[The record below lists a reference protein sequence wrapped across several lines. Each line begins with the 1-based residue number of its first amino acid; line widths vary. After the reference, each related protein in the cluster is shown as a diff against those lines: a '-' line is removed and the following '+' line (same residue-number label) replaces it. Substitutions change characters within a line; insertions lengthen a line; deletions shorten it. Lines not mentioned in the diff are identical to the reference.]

1 MFYRRNTNIQQTRDI
16 VTERG
21 RISSRQRGISRVI
34 CVYSADREAHRRS
47 CEYPQREIT
56 VKDRAYFEKRYTIR
70 ISSRQSGTSYQSG
83 SIQQKWGTS
92 IQRLEYLQN
101 LRKGEYSAE
110 RNIAISDKFPAD
122 RVGHRI
128 ETRKIDH
135 KTHTVQIWF

>member
-1 MFYRRNTNIQQTRDI
+1 MNI
-16 VTERG
+16 
-21 RISSRQRGISRVI
+21 SKK
-34 CVYSADREAHRRS
+34 
-47 CEYPQREIT
+47 EIT
-56 VKDRAYFEKRYTIR
+56 VKDRAYFEERDTIR

-83 SIQQKWGTS
+83 SIQQLWGTS

-110 RNIAISDKFPAD
+110 RNIAISDEYPAD

-135 KTHTVQIWF
+135 KTHTAQRWL